1 MVVYISMHQAQFLHM
16 RHDHFIFVCVTWK
29 TPFHVRDMKDSHFDA
44 SHLIPAQKKW
54 HTTCFKFISMRD
66 ITHSHCCLYMCID
79 ASHLIPANKTYL
91 FHSCIWDMTHSHFD
105 ASHLNPANK
114 TYLFHT
120 SIWDMTHSHFDAS
133 PLNPPFLCNFYAL
146 DSTTAKNKWDPTRS
160 YFRK

>member
-1 MVVYISMHQAQFLHM
+1 MTHDLFQIHIYAWRNSLTLLLIYVYRCITL
-16 RHDHFIFVCVTWK
+16 DTC
-29 TPFHVRDMKDSHFDA
+29 
-44 SHLIPAQKKW
+44 QKNKW